1 MFESVRTDPGE
12 DGLRR
17 AARVFYVLTVLELL
31 SCGVRVVVWLTSG
44 ALGRLGLAIAAVT
57 MALSYVTAQGIEQ
70 QRPWAKW
77 LGIALGVLLLIN
89 VPIGT
94 VIGIAVLVYI
104 NRANKAGLFARPE
117 PPAL

>member
-1 MFESVRTDPGE
+1 VFESVRKDPGE
-12 DGLRR
+12 DALGR

-31 SCGVRVVVWLTSG
+31 SCALRVVAWLTSG
-44 ALGRLGLAIAAVT
+44 TLGRLGLAVAAVT

-77 LGIALGVLLLIN
+77 LGITLGVLLLIN

-94 VIGIAVLVYI
+94 AIGIAVLIYI
-104 NRANKAGLFARPE
+104 NRANKAGLFARPDR
-117 PPAL
+117 PAI